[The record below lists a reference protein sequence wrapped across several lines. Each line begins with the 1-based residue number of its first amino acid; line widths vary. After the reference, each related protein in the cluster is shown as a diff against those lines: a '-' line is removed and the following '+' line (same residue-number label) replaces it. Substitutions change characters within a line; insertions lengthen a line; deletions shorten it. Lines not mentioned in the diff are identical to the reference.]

1 MHLQI
6 LSDLHLETHPHFRAQ
21 PAPGAELLVLAGA
34 VSAASLVVS
43 GSVVVVGE
51 LVYWLEAKGRCLTV
65 PGF

>member
-1 MHLQI
+1 MKADATPRI
-6 LSDLHLETHPHFRAQ
+6 LIIDDSPEIIHMLS
-21 PAPGAELLVLAGA
+21 LLLAVLTAA
-34 VSAASLVVS
+34 VSLVVS